1 MSAVNSE
8 ATTNLLAEFQ
18 KLRGETIGLHS
29 IFSEKSTVDIS
40 NLNGNTTLK
49 RIEDSCEELKNEIR
63 EHVQVSSDEL
73 KSIRTANSG
82 FLNKIEE
89 SLKTSQQEARE
100 DLKAIEKKNESL
112 LNKSLNELKFQKEQ
126 LKYVEATLISQ
137 QKLIEHMAKELTG
150 KSISDMVKNN
160 EDDGTHFE
168 FSHTFNSVATLEKG
182 VERRSELKEGCGS
195 LNWFMSIKRERPSR
209 KLLVY
214 LNLDCEKLPTN
225 NWIIEADIQCTL
237 NQYYFNEWVRK
248 FERKEDAIFKCEN
261 GEYTDK
267 LVFNFGEYE
276 EILRTFT
283 KNGVWNIE
291 FDVDI
296 IKTVGLSKKK
306 LRCFDESAA
315 EVSDAVMIVKDEKFH
330 VSKMF
335 LAAQSSNFK
344 LLFKNSNNSE
354 FTLDGINSED
364 FQCFL
369 ELLYGEP
376 ALTGRL
382 LNN

>member
-1 MSAVNSE
+1 MFCS
-8 ATTNLLAEFQ
+8 
-18 KLRGETIGLHS
+18 R
-29 IFSEKSTVDIS
+29 
-40 NLNGNTTLK
+40 
-49 RIEDSCEELKNEIR
+49 
-63 EHVQVSSDEL
+63 
-73 KSIRTANSG
+73 
-82 FLNKIEE
+82 
-89 SLKTSQQEARE
+89 
-100 DLKAIEKKNESL
+100 
-112 LNKSLNELKFQKEQ
+112 
-126 LKYVEATLISQ
+126 
-137 QKLIEHMAKELTG
+137 
-150 KSISDMVKNN
+150 
-160 EDDGTHFE
+160 
-168 FSHTFNSVATLEKG
+168 
-182 VERRSELKEGCGS
+182 
-195 LNWFMSIKRERPSR
+195 FMSIKRERPSR

-330 VSKMF
+330 VSKMVGT
-335 LAAQSSNFK
+335 SN
-344 LLFKNSNNSE
+344 S
-354 FTLDGINSED
+354 
-364 FQCFL
+364 
-369 ELLYGEP
+369 
-376 ALTGRL
+376 
-382 LNN
+382 